1 MTDSDSEPGMNNTI
15 GGNLRH
21 LRRRSGRTQAEVAK
35 RAGASQAWIC
45 RIETGDANP
54 TLASLRRIARA
65 PDVEVVDLLQR
76 RPEQGRPI

>member
-1 MTDSDSEPGMNNTI
+1 MNSTI

-21 LRRRSGRTQAEVAK
+21 LRRRAGRTQAEVAK
-35 RAGASQAWIC
+35 RAGTSQAWIC

-65 PDVEVVDLLQR
+65 LDVQVVDLLQR
-76 RPEQGRPI
+76 CPEQARPT

>member
-1 MTDSDSEPGMNNTI
+1 MNSTI

-21 LRRRSGRTQAEVAK
+21 LRRRSGRTQADVAK

-65 PDVEVVDLLQR
+65 LDVDVVDLLQR
-76 RPEQGRPI
+76 RPDQGRPT